1 MRPVPGFPSHQRP
14 GIRDDLQGTHLD
26 GYQTVCQSLPVHW
39 RLHAPAC
46 TGSRLE
52 FRQRRSGP
60 KRLDQRQGWL
70 EHARPAE
77 HVLADGLVRDSQDR
91 RAGLRKSHSRFRS
104 GSRFNGASQ
113 VAPGHPLDQSE
124 APGSKY
130 RTESEQYLH
139 VRFTKILF
147 REGPRRLELAGEIKN
162 ALQEKGGPDI
172 QTTVFNAPNFLA
184 INLRPEPRQ
193 LRLFARWFF

>member
-1 MRPVPGFPSHQRP
+1 MTSVSGTAIASTTQVRLP
-14 GIRDDLQGTHLD
+14 QGTR
-26 GYQTVCQSLPVHW
+26 TIN
-39 RLHAPAC
+39 
-46 TGSRLE
+46 LE
-52 FRQRRSGP
+52 
-60 KRLDQRQGWL
+60 
-70 EHARPAE
+70 AA
-77 HVLADGLVRDSQDR
+77 
-91 RAGLRKSHSRFRS
+91 
-104 GSRFNGASQ
+104 
-113 VAPGHPLDQSE
+113 
-124 APGSKY
+124 GSKY
-130 RTESEQYLH
+130 RTENEQYLH